1 MSKTLTRIGNDLGLV
16 IDPQLLET
24 LGIKG
29 DTPLDIVAEG
39 GALVVR
45 PAVPDKKARI
55 VAAADRIMKVH
66 AETLR
71 KLAE

>member
-1 MSKTLTRIGNDLGLV
+1 MSKTLTPIGNGLGLI

-29 DTPLDIVAEG
+29 DTPLEIVAEG

-45 PAVPDKKARI
+45 PLAAYKKARI
-55 VAAADRIMKVH
+55 IDAADRMMKVH